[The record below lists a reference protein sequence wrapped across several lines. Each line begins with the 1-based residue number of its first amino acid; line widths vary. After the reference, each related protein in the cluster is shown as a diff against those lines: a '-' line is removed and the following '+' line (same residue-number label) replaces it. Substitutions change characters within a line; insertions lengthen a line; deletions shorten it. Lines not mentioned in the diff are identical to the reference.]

1 MQKNTDHT
9 ATETYSLLREMSQ
22 NGEHQGN
29 KTTPSRAVYPG
40 RKENMKLN
48 EEQMEE
54 ITRAMETL
62 ITVMHDVEDTGKGK
76 RIVQRL
82 DKAIGILYNI
92 ISE

>member
-1 MQKNTDHT
+1 
-9 ATETYSLLREMSQ
+9 
-22 NGEHQGN
+22 
-29 KTTPSRAVYPG
+29 
-40 RKENMKLN
+40 MKLN
-48 EEQMEE
+48 EEQVEE
-54 ITRAMETL
+54 ITRAMKTL